1 MSLQEAKR
9 TLSRVLASG
18 NNRVVALSGKCGT
31 GKTRLWETVRLESHN
46 GRLANSIYVSLFGI
60 ANVEQLGLKLLQKT
74 LSIESG
80 SVYVAD
86 DERNLPSTTSGF
98 IHRWSK
104 AISVIPDFARLS
116 VPSALRGQLVVL
128 DDVARKH
135 SSLKLADVLSFIER
149 LSTHHNVRFLI
160 IINSD
165 QLDENSK
172 RLWGV
177 FQQEVL
183 DCEVNLGLTAE
194 EAFEMAIGRGRPTH
208 YHAIRKAVAFFNITN
223 VRLLLRISLVFE
235 QMLGNHP
242 DLPDSVLSKLAP
254 ATVLLCAIH
263 FGGIQKGMN
272 FGFFS
277 RFVDLDCNCTVDEC
291 EKHNDDDLVFLWK
304 TLLNDAGLGIS
315 EEFESII
322 VDYLVAGSLDK
333 ARVSKALDQCIAN
346 EKKLHSQVF
355 LHIIRDLVVWHH

>member
-1 MSLQEAKR
+1 
-9 TLSRVLASG
+9 
-18 NNRVVALSGKCGT
+18 
-31 GKTRLWETVRLESHN
+31 
-46 GRLANSIYVSLFGI
+46 
-60 ANVEQLGLKLLQKT
+60 
-74 LSIESG
+74 
-80 SVYVAD
+80 
-86 DERNLPSTTSGF
+86 
-98 IHRWSK
+98 
-104 AISVIPDFARLS
+104 
-116 VPSALRGQLVVL
+116 LRGQLVVL

-322 VDYLVAGSLDK
+322 IDYLVAGSLDK

-346 EKKLHSQVF
+346 EKKLHSEVF